1 MKHVRVTALF
11 ASSIRLRV
19 PEVLV
24 HDAAHG
30 ALGARG
36 RQRHGGRSPGDR
48 GAPRPAGDLV
58 QREEARLKSDIVIT
72 L

>member
-1 MKHVRVTALF
+1 MKLVRVTALF

-30 ALGARG
+30 AVRARR
-36 RQRHGGRSPGDR
+36 RQRHGGGPPGDG
-48 GAPRPAGDLV
+48 GAPSPSGDLV
-58 QREEARLKSDIVIT
+58 QREEARLHQT